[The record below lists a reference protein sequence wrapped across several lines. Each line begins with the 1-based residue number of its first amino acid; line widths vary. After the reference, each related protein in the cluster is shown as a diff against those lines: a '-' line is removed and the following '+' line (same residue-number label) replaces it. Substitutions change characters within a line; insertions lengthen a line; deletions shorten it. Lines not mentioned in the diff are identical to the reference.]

1 MFGMMRLTFFFFA
14 LFLSF
19 SAQAQVVLV
28 GSSANKKEV
37 NDSTSKKSR
46 TVRLSGRVYDSF
58 NVSST

>member
-37 NDSTSKKSR
+37 NDSTGKKSR
-46 TVRLSGRVYDSF
+46 TVRLSGV
-58 NVSST
+58 